1 MMASMPQLRCLV
13 VNSRRCKQ
21 GLDGNSIS
29 WIDESPIWQRVS
41 RIDWQDT
48 LLIRM
53 IERTVA
59 GADGTVERPED
70 AAGVD
75 VGRPATG
82 RLIRG
87 MEGPSVML
95 LSKGAFQHEM
105 KTAPFA
111 ILLLCSD
118 TPPDHE
124 PPVEVV
130 ILTILMKVKFR
141 ARTQKGQKL
150 LAKHHCTSRSPS
162 CTFPCVFIT
171 TAIDEH
177 LRLKKFPYFSHPK
190 SLPTKTLFPFKI
202 SRFRNA
208 ITVDPSVEER
218 VYFIPNLTIAA
229 TMGCGGS
236 KAEDLPLVVR
246 CRERRDLI
254 RAAANHRYSLAAA
267 HISYFRSLRDV
278 GDALRRFVD
287 EELVTAASSSN
298 SSFSSPSLTLPRD
311 SKQKHGNA
319 DESSRHLRDFDDE
332 DEDDDESHLHISESS
347 SDADFDDDF
356 LHHHHHPPNNHYPPQ
371 HKHQQQQHESEQ
383 DAHLHHNH
391 KHQAHKG
398 KKKGSDGEPSHF
410 HSEEESSPHYPRA
423 GFHGY
428 GNDQDR
434 EPEASFHYPGEG
446 NFRRY
451 GSGFGDVYGND
462 PFSDLPHSHPF
473 NYPQQPASTSYGAP
487 YMDQWDQPAA
497 PPPWYYSNNTNVFY
511 MRKGAPAAQTV
522 VHEPPPEPA
531 QGYSDLY
538 WNPAYGNLGYGANYG
553 YAAIGMRN
561 NEAGRDSRQK
571 EVPPP
576 PSPKA
581 SGWDFF
587 NPFDGFENGYEDIYS
602 GKRYGYRSSSSS
614 PDSAEVREREG
625 IPDLEEETESEV
637 YNKEVLKGNNKMKDK
652 GKGKN
657 VENSSKSMPHQGGES
672 SLGKESFRKSE
683 GRPKPVPVHNS
694 KSSSRSV
701 PSSSSLES
709 ESEKNSVPLQHK
721 KGSAKLSMPSELSD
735 KSGKKPSV
743 PLPQYKTGSEKTSIP
758 PQYSE
763 KSVKG
768 KPSISLPEDEGSS
781 RIEMEGS
788 ISSLSDENSSSS
800 PENVVL
806 ERVNE
811 GYVRRK
817 GVIFEVEEVSK
828 QDGESSK
835 LSSVTMMSPRGNR
848 DLREVVAEI
857 RDEFEMASAYGK
869 EVAVMLE
876 VGKVPYRPSF
886 LKVIRSR
893 ILYPLSPSLS
903 SCDPPS
909 LESARLASRTM
920 KLAKSYFDDVGKNV
934 DTKACNLSSTLDKL
948 YAWEKK
954 LYKEVKDEEKLRV
967 VYEKQCK
974 RLKILDEEGAEPVKI
989 DSTRASIRRLLTK
1002 LDVSVKAIDAISIR
1016 IHKLRDEELQPQV
1029 AELIHGFIRMWKS
1042 MLKCHQKQFQAV
1054 MDSKMRRLRVN
1065 TASRS
1070 GPDPASR
1077 ASARLERELQAWCSR
1092 FNDWINSQ
1100 KSYVESLNG
1109 WLLHCLQYEPEE
1121 TPDGPVPYSP
1131 GRLGAPPIF
1140 VICNDWA
1147 QAMRAVS
1154 EARVADAMNT
1164 FAASLR
1170 QLWEKQDEE
1179 DRQRV
1184 KAEYFSRD
1192 YKKRVEEEKKGLP
1205 MVVQSDS
1212 NSGGGVSRLDDLKV
1226 DLDSM
1231 KEKVAEERVKHKDA
1245 MKLVNDAASRS
1256 LQGGLVPIFKALE
1269 SFTKEALNAHEHV
1282 RFERPGPGS

>member
-1 MMASMPQLRCLV
+1 
-13 VNSRRCKQ
+13 
-21 GLDGNSIS
+21 
-29 WIDESPIWQRVS
+29 
-41 RIDWQDT
+41 
-48 LLIRM
+48 
-53 IERTVA
+53 
-59 GADGTVERPED
+59 
-70 AAGVD
+70 
-75 VGRPATG
+75 
-82 RLIRG
+82 
-87 MEGPSVML
+87 
-95 LSKGAFQHEM
+95 
-105 KTAPFA
+105 
-111 ILLLCSD
+111 
-118 TPPDHE
+118 
-124 PPVEVV
+124 
-130 ILTILMKVKFR
+130 
-141 ARTQKGQKL
+141 
-150 LAKHHCTSRSPS
+150 
-162 CTFPCVFIT
+162 
-171 TAIDEH
+171 
-177 LRLKKFPYFSHPK
+177 
-190 SLPTKTLFPFKI
+190 
-202 SRFRNA
+202 
-208 ITVDPSVEER
+208 
-218 VYFIPNLTIAA
+218 
-229 TMGCGGS
+229 MGCGGS

-254 RAAANHRYSLAAA
+254 RAAANHRYALAAA

-319 DESSRHLRDFDDE
+319 DESSRHLRDFDEE
-332 DEDDDESHLHISESS
+332 DEDDDESHLHISDSS
-347 SDADFDDDF
+347 SDADFDDDY
-356 LHHHHHPPNNHYPPQ
+356 LHHHHHPPPNNHYPPQ
-371 HKHQQQQHESEQ
+371 HKHQQQQHESEEN
-383 DAHLHHNH
+383 AHLHHNH

-398 KKKGSDGEPSHF
+398 KKKGSDSESSHF

-428 GNDQDR
+428 GNNQDR
-434 EPEASFHYPGEG
+434 EPETSFHYPGG
-446 NFRRY
+446 ANFRGY
-451 GSGFGDVYGND
+451 GSGFGDGYGND
-462 PFSDLPHSHPF
+462 PFSDLPHSHSFHYP
-473 NYPQQPASTSYGAP
+473 PQQASTSYGAP
-487 YMDQWDQPAA
+487 YMDQWDQTAA

-511 MRKGAPAAQTV
+511 MKKGAPAAQTV
-522 VHEPPPEPA
+522 VHVPPPEPA

-553 YAAIGMRN
+553 YAAVGMRN
-561 NEAGRDSRQK
+561 NEAGRESRQK
-571 EVPPP
+571 EAPPP

-587 NPFDGFENGYEDIYS
+587 NPFNGLENGFENGYEDLYS

-637 YNKEVLKGNNKMKDK
+637 YNNKEVLKGNNKMKDK
-652 GKGKN
+652 GKGKS
-657 VENSSKSMPHQGGES
+657 VENSSRSMPHQGGES
-672 SLGKESFRKSE
+672 SLGKEPFRKSE

-709 ESEKNSVPLQHK
+709 ENDKKFVPLQQK
-721 KGSAKLSMPSELSD
+721 KGSAKLSMPSEFSD

-743 PLPQYKTGSEKTSIP
+743 PLPQYKTGSEKNSIP
-758 PQYSE
+758 PHYSE
-763 KSVKG
+763 KSVKV
-768 KPSISLPEDEGSS
+768 KPSIPLPEDEGSS
-781 RIEMEGS
+781 SIEMEGS
-788 ISSLSDENSSSS
+788 ISSSSDENSSRS

-806 ERVNE
+806 ERVDE
-811 GYVRRK
+811 GFVRRK

-835 LSSVTMMSPRGNR
+835 LSSVTLLSPRGNR

-857 RDEFEMASAYGK
+857 RDEFEMAAAYGK

-876 VGKVPYRPSF
+876 VGKVPYQPSF
-886 LKVIRSR
+886 LKVRILEEDGVQTIIRSR
-893 ILYPLSPSLS
+893 MLYSLSPSLS
-903 SCDPPS
+903 SRDPPS
-909 LESARLASRTM
+909 LESARLASKTM
-920 KLAKSYFDDVGKNV
+920 KLAKSYFDDVGQNV

-954 LYKEVKDEEKLRV
+954 LYKEVKLRTTWTICIHKLIQVVLMDEKTYWHVACNGDYSTENNSWDIIKLNFTASHIYATPLLQFKLAKVLDEEKLRV

-974 RLKILDEEGAEPVKI
+974 RLKILDEEGAEPIKI
-989 DSTRASIRRLLTK
+989 DATRASIRRLLTK

-1054 MDSKMRRLRVN
+1054 MDSKMRRLRAN
-1065 TASRS
+1065 TASHS
-1070 GPDPASR
+1070 GHDPASR
-1077 ASARLERELQAWCSR
+1077 ASARLERELRAWCSR

-1109 WLLHCLQYEPEE
+1109 WLLHCLHYKPEE
-1121 TPDGPVPYSP
+1121 TPDGPIPYSP

-1184 KAEYFSRD
+1184 KAEYLSKD
-1192 YKKRVEEEKKGLP
+1192 YKKRVEEEKKGLR
-1205 MVVQSDS
+1205 MVVQSDSS

-1231 KEKVAEERVKHKDA
+1231 KERVAEERVKHKDA

-1282 RFERPGPGS
+1282 RFERPSGPGS